1 MIIIACLIWVGV
13 QLGAP
18 AAFYILLGI
27 DAIFKILALVVKLG
41 EKKLVSSRIQNLVR
55 TVSTRMSVC
64 IKRTMPSS

>member
-27 DAIFKILALVVKLG
+27 DDVIKILALGVKLG
-41 EKKLVSSRIQNLVR
+41 EKK
-55 TVSTRMSVC
+55 
-64 IKRTMPSS
+64 

>member
-27 DAIFKILALVVKLG
+27 AALFKILALGIKLG
-41 EKKLVSSRIQNLVR
+41 GMK
-55 TVSTRMSVC
+55 
-64 IKRTMPSS
+64 